1 MKADEI
7 ERLIKI
13 SKERPLMPETY
24 VPWQEDPLQDDL
36 YLPEA
41 LTSLHGLPV
50 YDTLTPQQ
58 KKDLGRHEIVQVLYS
73 YGWGEALFCVF
84 MSRYALQLPTNSP
97 EHRFLIRE
105 IIEEY
110 RHQEMFAQ
118 AITRLKG
125 APLLQ
130 TAAHSFAGR
139 VSTKYLPADYLFM
152 GSLSVELITDVYGNH
167 TRRAPEIYNVIRK
180 VFELHNIEEGR
191 HIHFTKGLLER
202 YTAKAGY
209 IKKTLYSFV
218 ILMNIY
224 FVRTMYIRKEIYER
238 IGLANPGAVFKQA
251 QKNYRAKFTQNCLGQ
266 IIEFVDSWGGFNNA
280 TRWAWRWLLQA
291 KV

>member
-1 MKADEI
+1 MKAEEI

-24 VPWQEDPLQDDL
+24 VPWQEEPLQDDL
-36 YLPEA
+36 YLPET
-41 LTSLHGLPV
+41 LTSLQGLPV
-50 YDTLTPQQ
+50 YETLTVQQ

-84 MSRYALQLPTNSP
+84 MSKFILDLPPDSP
-97 EHRFLIRE
+97 EHRFLVRE

-118 AITRLKG
+118 TITKLNG
-125 APLLQ
+125 SPLLQ
-130 TAAHSFAGR
+130 TTMHKFSGR

-152 GSLSVELITDVYGNH
+152 GSLSVELITDVYGNQA
-167 TRRAPEIYNVIRK
+167 RRAPEIYKVIRK

-238 IGLANPGAVFKQA
+238 IGLQNPNAVFKEA
-251 QKNYRAKFTQNCLGQ
+251 QKNYREKFTQNCLGQ
-266 IIEFVDSWGGFNNA
+266 IIEFVQSWGGFNTA
-280 TRWAWRWLLQA
+280 TRWAWRLLLKA